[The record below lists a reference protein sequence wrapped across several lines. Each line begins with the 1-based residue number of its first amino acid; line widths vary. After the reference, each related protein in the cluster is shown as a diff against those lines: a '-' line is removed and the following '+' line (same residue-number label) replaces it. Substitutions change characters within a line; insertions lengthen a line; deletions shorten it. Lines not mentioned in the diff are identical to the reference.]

1 MKLSNNEKDELRLK
15 LQDKLAWCDRRIKL
29 TDEELEIIDQL
40 IFDYITLSNGDV
52 VKVPAWTGLFLSN
65 LDLSK
70 LSFKNAILDAS
81 FDFREYLSLKD
92 LDKYSKIDKFG
103 RYEYDDLLDA
113 IVFSGCN
120 IKINFEE
127 LYTPIISFCDLS
139 GVDLSKSNLS
149 YLRSISETDLNE
161 TNVDFKSFLELF
173 ALYPGSFYRIDFSDN
188 NFKGIRVDDSILERL
203 FRNEIE
209 IYNTN
214 LIIYGVN
221 PELISDLI
229 NMGYLD
235 GCYVTGRKILDSD
248 EKNKKRDNLI
258 EMYQNFKNQKEKT
271 IKVLIKKID
280 KRNKGEI

>member
-1 MKLSNNEKDELRLK
+1 M
-15 LQDKLAWCDRRIKL
+15 
-29 TDEELEIIDQL
+29 
-40 IFDYITLSNGDV
+40 
-52 VKVPAWTGLFLSN
+52 PAWTGLFLSN

-139 GVDLSKSNLS
+139 GVDLSNSNLS
-149 YLRSISETDLNE
+149 YMRSISETDLSE
-161 TNVDFKSFLELF
+161 TNIDFKTFIELF
-173 ALYPGSFYRIDFSDN
+173 ALYPDSFYRIVFSYNDFNGITIDN
-188 NFKGIRVDDSILERL
+188 NTIEKLFKSG
-203 FRNEIE
+203 IE

-214 LIIYGVN
+214 LNINNGD
-221 PELISDLI
+221 PELIEYLI
-229 NMGYLD
+229 NIGYLD
-235 GCYVTGRKILDSD
+235 GCYVNGRKILDYD
-248 EKNKKRDNLI
+248 EKNKKRNNLK
-258 EMYQNFKNQKEKT
+258 EMKQNFKNQKEK
-271 IKVLIKKID
+271 IKRL
-280 KRNKGEI
+280 